1 MRLKV
6 IIGFI
11 LFIVLLLLGR
21 VYYLSIMSNE
31 HFEKLSQKNYI
42 KKIHTAA
49 SRGSILDR
57 NGKYLAVNR
66 VGFSINIKPHLRSKK
81 SFQNVEE
88 VAALIVKH
96 FPKFKY
102 EKLIKK
108 YTQLDSPYRHD
119 LVKIVDQSIAK
130 KGKTTFREEYN
141 KATYWFSSKE
151 NSVKFKENPSKYIPE
166 YGGFCAIAM
175 SEGALV
181 DANPQSFLIQDDKLY
196 LFFSKYFGLIN
207 TKNQWLRDSE
217 NKRKLADE
225 EWLTLKSE

>member
-1 MRLKV
+1 MKQNL
-6 IIGFI
+6 
-11 LFIVLLLLGR
+11 
-21 VYYLSIMSNE
+21 
-31 HFEKLSQKNYI
+31 I
-42 KKIHTAA
+42 K
-49 SRGSILDR
+49 G
-57 NGKYLAVNR
+57 LAVR
-66 VGFSINIKPHLRSKK
+66 G
-81 SFQNVEE
+81 
-88 VAALIVKH
+88 
-96 FPKFKY
+96 Y
-102 EKLIKK
+102 
-108 YTQLDSPYRHD
+108 D

-130 KGKTTFREEYN
+130 KGEAIFREEYN

-225 EWLTLKSE
+225 EWLTLKKE